1 MAVVTV
7 TSVSVI
13 LMLQVM
19 RLCDTSQTSSSCIHI
34 ILHGKKYAFEQLK
47 IFTGLGCHFSSFSF
61 FFFFLWEHIVYDLK
75 CW

>member
-19 RLCDTSQTSSSCIHI
+19 LLCDTSQTSCIHI
-34 ILHGKKYAFEQLK
+34 ILHGKNYAFEQLK
-47 IFTGLGCHFSSFSF
+47 IFTGLGCNFSAL
-61 FFFFLWEHIVYDLK
+61 FFLLLLVFVGAY
-75 CW
+75 CV